1 MKKEVILAIVIGFSL
16 GLVITFGIY
25 TARQAISRHQTTNPS
40 PSPQASPVTSS
51 AHGLTITAPEPETV
65 FTKTEATVSGMTTP
79 NALVTL
85 FTQEAE
91 VIVYAD
97 TTGKFSTPVTLVGG
111 ANDITITAITP
122 EGLTATTT
130 LILIYSTA
138 TIEP

>member
-1 MKKEVILAIVIGFSL
+1 MFKK
-16 GLVITFGIY
+16 
-25 TARQAISRHQTTNPS
+25 
-40 PSPQASPVTSS
+40 
-51 AHGLTITAPEPETV
+51 
-65 FTKTEATVSGMTTP
+65 
-79 NALVTL
+79 
-85 FTQEAE
+85 EAE